1 MPASPAELIVAFHPE
16 AAPTAQTLLHER
28 IFAGRLE
35 GLSVKPLFPRAAL
48 ATERVLRAGGTP
60 DLRAN
65 LAEKTRYFSVAVA
78 DRTRESALE
87 EMNSLPGVETAY
99 WKPGVENPLAPLAPT
114 DAPPVELPAVHP
126 SDFRGL
132 QTYVGA
138 APGGVGVAS
147 AWPRPGGRGQGV
159 RVIDIEG
166 GWKFTHTDLLV
177 NSGGLLAGAMYDDVA
192 WRNHGTAV
200 LGELGGD
207 EDDFGICGICPS
219 AILSG
224 VSHGELGSSRA
235 IEIAA
240 SLLSPGDVLLLEM
253 HRPGPR
259 HAYEVR
265 NDQKGYIAV
274 EWWPDDLAAIQG
286 AVARGIVVVE
296 AAGNGAE
303 NLDDPIYNVAGPRFP
318 AGWRNPFSGAVDSG
332 AVLVGAGAPP
342 SGFFGPDRSRLDFS
356 NWGARVDCQGWGRG
370 VVSTGYGDFYRDAQ
384 DGHDENYWYTRE
396 FSGTSSA
403 SPIVTGVVAC
413 LLGIAKA
420 LGRQLTPAEIREA
433 LRATGSP
440 QEESMTAPVSQ
451 RIGRRPDLGALL
463 SYLSL

>member
-1 MPASPAELIVAFHPE
+1 
-16 AAPTAQTLLHER
+16 
-28 IFAGRLE
+28 
-35 GLSVKPLFPRAAL
+35 VKRLFPRAAL
-48 ATERVLRAGGTP
+48 ATERLLRAGTTP
-60 DLRAN
+60 ALSAN
-65 LAEKTRYFSVAVA
+65 LAEKTRYFSCSV
-78 DRTRESALE
+78 DGHTRESALE
-87 EMNSLPGVETAY
+87 ELRSLPGVETAY
-99 WKPGVENPLAPLAPT
+99 WKPGVENPLAPAE
-114 DAPPVELPAVHP
+114 PPPIGLPAVHP
-126 SDFRGL
+126 GDFRGL
-132 QTYVGA
+132 QSYAGA

-147 AWPRPGGRGQGV
+147 AWLRQGGRGEGV

-166 GWKFTHTDLLV
+166 GWQFTHTDLLV
-177 NSGGLLAGAMYDDVA
+177 NSGGLLAGTMYSDVA

-207 EDDFGICGICPS
+207 EDDFGICGLCPS

-224 VSHGELGSSRA
+224 VSHGSLGSSRA
-235 IEIAA
+235 IETAS
-240 SLLSPGDVLLLEM
+240 SLLSAGDVLLLEM

-259 HAYEVR
+259 YAYASR
-265 NDQKGYIAV
+265 DDQRGYIAV

-303 NLDDPIYNVAGPRFP
+303 SLDDPFYNAPGPGFP
-318 AGWRNPFSGAVDSG
+318 AEWRNPFLGAVDSG

-342 SGFFGPDRSRLDFS
+342 SGHFGPDRARLDFS

-384 DGHDENYWYTRE
+384 DGGDENYWYTQE

-403 SPIVTGVVAC
+403 SPIITGVVTC
-413 LLGIAKA
+413 LQGIAKA
-420 LGRQLTPAEIREA
+420 SGRRLTPAEIRAA

-440 QEESMTAPVSQ
+440 QQGSATAPVLQ
-451 RIGRRPDLGALL
+451 HIGRRPDLAALMA
-463 SYLSL
+463 YLNL